1 MCTGIWSEKAIE
13 QARSHC
19 EVNVVASSKPSGY
32 TRIPPFSDWTLDPD
46 AAYVHYTP
54 NETVNGVEFDW
65 IPDTG
70 DVPLVADMS
79 SSILSRPIEVSRF
92 GLIYAGAQKN
102 IGPSGITVVIV
113 RDDLIGGALGSTPDF
128 INYGIQAKDGS
139 MYNTPP
145 TFAWYMTGLVFDW
158 LRDLG
163 GPKFMD
169 TYNARESAK
178 LYETI
183 DSSEIY
189 SNGVDPACRSRMNV
203 PFMLP
208 GPSFDSVFLREAEQQ
223 GLLNLNGFRSVGGM
237 RASIYNAVTEE
248 AVDALT
254 SFMQDFENRHR

>member
-1 MCTGIWSEKAIE
+1 MTRAYNFCAGPATMPEPVMQRTKDEFMNWGKQGVSIMELSHRSFEFVKIARGAEQKLRELMDIPAQYKVLFLQGGASGQFAAIPMNLLRDRKKADYVCTGIWSEKAIE
-13 QARSHC
+13 QARSYC

-32 TRIPPFSDWTLDPD
+32 TRIPPFSDWTLGPD

-128 INYGIQAKDGS
+128 NQ
-139 MYNTPP
+139 
-145 TFAWYMTGLVFDW
+145 
-158 LRDLG
+158 LRDTGQRRFHVQHPANLRLVHD
-163 GPKFMD
+163 GPGIRLA
-169 TYNARESAK
+169 TGS
-178 LYETI
+178 
-183 DSSEIY
+183 
-189 SNGVDPACRSRMNV
+189 
-203 PFMLP
+203 
-208 GPSFDSVFLREAEQQ
+208 
-223 GLLNLNGFRSVGGM
+223 
-237 RASIYNAVTEE
+237 
-248 AVDALT
+248 
-254 SFMQDFENRHR
+254 